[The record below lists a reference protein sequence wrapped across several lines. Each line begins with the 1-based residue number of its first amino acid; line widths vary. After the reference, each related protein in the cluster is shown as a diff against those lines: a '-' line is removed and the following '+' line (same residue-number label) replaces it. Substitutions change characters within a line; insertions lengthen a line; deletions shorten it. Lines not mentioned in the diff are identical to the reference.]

1 MIVDGLR
8 CGAALPGQISHQ
20 WVMRGDGLQ
29 CRLSYTAN
37 TQCAI
42 LAEAQPRQIVRIK
55 EALDSLFT
63 NNIEMENDKTSTGLY
78 RSCAAF

>member
-1 MIVDGLR
+1 MWSGSAGPNQSSVGNERRWLAVPAELH
-8 CGAALPGQISHQ
+8 CKHS
-20 WVMRGDGLQ
+20 
-29 CRLSYTAN
+29 S

-78 RSCAAF
+78 RSCAAL